1 MGKKFPLF
9 QNEVLSN
16 PYHIGDIIEV
26 RDTQTN
32 DWIESTVIDKENN
45 WIFVHYNGWSDKYD
59 QKIHTVKDR
68 NRLRSKPFIPLFQSH
83 MTLKRAMELK
93 VDDKIDHRDHFG
105 RFLDAII
112 VEKQGTNLKIHYIGL
127 LSIWDVWSDYNKEL
141 HRFAESK
148 SISKRAAHRFTDL
161 ELGGYIDINPK
172 HQHCGW
178 KQGEIRNMEK
188 ESGQIQIVYEYAATN
203 YLYWAHLDD
212 EEEIAVFLSNS
223 LDANIQ
229 NQIIND
235 AQDEDV
241 KNQEEENKNE
251 NEILLTH
258 LINAMSLNDLAT
270 PFPSHLTLN
279 QANKLKVNDKI
290 DHRDRVGRF
299 VFGTIIDKQG
309 SNLKIHHDGWSKKW
323 DEWCDYTKELHR
335 VAAAGSI
342 SKRPA
347 HRFKNL
353 KKKDY
358 VDVNPL
364 RHPGWKCGEI
374 RRLDEKSGQVQ
385 VVYEC
390 AEKNYLYWVHL
401 DNANEIAEF
410 PTMSGLNHSYPN
422 QQQLLDELN
431 AQDEDVKNE
440 EEEEEKKNEEEILL
454 THLIDKECK
463 SERINA
469 MSLNELSS
477 LKNLLKDKIKLIENA
492 EQSLMDNTLNCIACM
507 DNKKNISFSD
517 GCYHVALCDE
527 CEKVMERKCC
537 PICNAPYSK
546 VKKLAL

>member
-112 VEKQGTNLKIHYIGL
+112 VEKQGTNLKIHYVGL

-178 KQGEIRNMEK
+178 KQGEIRNMDK
-188 ESGQIQIVYEYAATN
+188 ESGQIQVVYENAATN

-212 EEEIAVFLSNS
+212 EEEIAVFLSKS

-241 KNQEEENKNE
+241 KYEDKECKSER
-251 NEILLTH
+251 
-258 LINAMSLNDLAT
+258 INAMRLNELAT
-270 PFPSHLTLN
+270 PFQSHLTLN
-279 QANKLKVNDKI
+279 QANKLKINDKI
-290 DHRDRVGRF
+290 DHRDQVGRF
-299 VFGTIIDKQG
+299 VLCTIMDKQG
-309 SNLKIHHDGWSKKW
+309 TNLKIHYDGWSDKW
-323 DEWCDYTKELHR
+323 DTWCDFSKELNLF
-335 VAAAGSI
+335 ATAGSI

-347 HRFKNL
+347 HRFTNL
-353 KKKDY
+353 KIMDII
-358 VDVNPL
+358 DINPL
-364 RHPGWKCGEI
+364 TRHPGWTVAEI
-374 RRLDEKSGQVQ
+374 RQMDDKSGQVQ
-385 VVYEC
+385 VAYRC
-390 AEKNYLYWVHL
+390 AKDNYLYWAHL
-401 DNANEIAEF
+401 DNKEEVAEF

-422 QQQLLDELN
+422 QQQLLDEHN
-431 AQDEDVKNE
+431 AQDEDVKNQ
-440 EEEEEKKNEEEILL
+440 EEEKNKNEEEILL

-477 LKNLLKDKIKLIENA
+477 LKNLLKDKIKMIENA

-517 GCYHVALCDE
+517 GCDHVALCDE
-527 CEKVMERKCC
+527 CEKIMERKCC